1 MWWRLIR
8 CRDGVG
14 AVEFALLLPILL
26 TLLLGVADFGLAV
39 NEKMRLTS
47 AARAGAQW
55 AYKKAGDTGGVA
67 LAVQQAAGLDAG
79 RITIAT
85 QSFCGCVSGAAVACD
100 GTCNDGNGVRSYVTV
115 TVSENWS
122 PLIISTVMASPVTL
136 SGTVT
141 LRLK

>member
-1 MWWRLIR
+1 MWTRLIR

-26 TLLLGVADFGLAV
+26 LLLLAVADFGLAV
-39 NEKMRLTS
+39 NEKMRLTG

-55 AYKKAGDTGGVA
+55 AYKKSGDTGGVA
-67 LAVQQAAGLDAG
+67 LAVQQAAGLEPS

-85 QSFCGCVSGAAVACD
+85 QSFCGCISGVAVACL
-100 GTCNDGNGVRSYVTV
+100 GTCNDGNGVRTYVTV
-115 TVSENWS
+115 TVSESWA
-122 PLIISTVMASPVTL
+122 PLIASAAMDGPVSL
-136 SGTVT
+136 SGTAT